1 MLDVRAATPVRLRAI
16 QIALVIAGSGLMALG
31 AHVSIPVPWSPVPI
45 TGQTFALALVVALLG
60 TRGAVAALIVYLA
73 EGALGLPVLSP
84 HGEPAALR
92 FIGPTGGYLIAFP
105 LAAFVTGWLFDRGLW
120 KSYLG
125 RVVAI
130 AAGTAVVFAGGASWL
145 AHFVGVGP
153 AFALGVAPFL
163 IGDVL
168 KTLAAAA
175 AAPWVRRGNITA
187 TGDR

>member
-1 MLDVRAATPVRLRAI
+1 M
-16 QIALVIAGSGLMALG
+16 VIAGSGLMALG
-31 AHVSIPVPWSPVPI
+31 AHISISVPWSPVPV

-60 TRGAVAALIVYLA
+60 TRGAVLALVAYLA
-73 EGALGLPVLSP
+73 EGALGLPVFSPGGSALS
-84 HGEPAALR
+84 

-105 LAAFVTGWLFDRGLW
+105 IAAFVTGWLFDRGLW
-120 KSYLG
+120 RSYLG

-153 AFALGVAPFL
+153 ALAIGVAPFL

-175 AAPWVRRGNITA
+175 AAPWVRRGNIAA
-187 TGDR
+187 TGSR